1 MKKMLMRPVI
11 FIFMLFLLIGTAS
24 AATSTSSTGYKELSA
39 VHFKDI
45 IVNEVSVPVKGVK
58 GCKIDVSS
66 TVKNKGNIATGGFYV
81 NYFLKTSS
89 TGKEQYLGHVYID
102 KLAAGAVNH
111 QNIKLH
117 VPTNT
122 AKASYYL
129 LAHAD
134 SDGNI
139 SESNENN
146 NYCYSRP
153 KIKIVGPAYILFDDM
168 VGGDVTLNSEIND
181 NIPKTDFARNLF
193 RMERNGSIMLKFGN
207 GNGPKVLISAGI
219 HGNEPEANIAIMEY
233 LEYIKDK
240 NIQGTL
246 CIIPFAI
253 PKDTAL
259 NSRYYNGKDP
269 NRIANE
275 NGTPGWNIV
284 QFARKNGIDYIL
296 DVHSGAEVCS
306 KGLLYLNPSSTDSME
321 YKWADYITR
330 VSGCESMVQTQE
342 PGMVRTEASNYSIN
356 TITLEVERDSIPTRV
371 AAETEFKIICAAC
384 KYFEYPSPQ
393 IRTDNIMEKK
403 DYVMIGDEL

>member
-1 MKKMLMRPVI
+1 MNKSLMGLAI
-11 FIFMLFLLIGTAS
+11 FITIQFLLIGAVS
-24 AATSTSSTGYKELSA
+24 AATSTSSISYKELSA
-39 VHFKDI
+39 VQVKDL
-45 IVNEVSVPVKGVK
+45 VVTEVSVPAKGIK
-58 GCKIDVSS
+58 GCNINMSS
-66 TVKNKGNIATGGFYV
+66 TVKNQGNIATGGFYI
-81 NYFLKTSS
+81 NYYLKTCSN
-89 TGKEQYLGHVYID
+89 GQGPYLGHVYIG

-111 QNIKLH
+111 ENIKLH
-117 VPTNT
+117 IPTNT
-122 AKASYYL
+122 AQGNYYL
-129 LAHAD
+129 LVHAD

-139 SESNENN
+139 SESIENN
-146 NYCYSRP
+146 NYGYSSA
-153 KIKIVGPAYILFDDM
+153 KIQIVGPTYILFDEL

-193 RMERNGSIMLKFGN
+193 RMEKNGSIMLKFGN

-219 HGNEPEANIAIMEY
+219 HGNEPEANIAIMKY

-240 NIQGTL
+240 KIQGTL
-246 CIIPFAI
+246 YIIPFDI

-284 QFARKNGIDYIL
+284 QFARKNGVDHIL

-306 KGLLYLNPSSTDSME
+306 KGLLYVNHSPADSEE

-330 VSGCESMVQTQE
+330 VSGSESMVQTLDQ
-342 PGMVRTEASNYSIN
+342 GMVRTEALNYSIN
-356 TITLEVERDSIPTRV
+356 TITVEVERDSIPTRD

-384 KYFEYPSPQ
+384 KYFKYPSPQ
-393 IRTDNIMEKK
+393 SGKNNKTENIILCK
-403 DYVMIGDEL
+403 

>member
-1 MKKMLMRPVI
+1 MKKRLMRPVI
-11 FIFMLFLLIGTAS
+11 FITMLFLLIGAAS

-39 VHFKDI
+39 VHFKDLV
-45 IVNEVSVPVKGVK
+45 VNEVSVPVKGVK
-58 GCKIDVSS
+58 GCKINVSS
-66 TVKNKGNIATGGFYV
+66 MVKNKGNIASGGFYV
-81 NYFLKTSS
+81 NYYLKTSS

-102 KLAAGAVNH
+102 KLAAGTVNH

-117 VPTNT
+117 IPTNT

-146 NYCYSRP
+146 NYGYSRT
-153 KIKIVGPAYILFDDM
+153 KIQIVGPTYILFDEM

-306 KGLLYLNPSSTDSME
+306 KGLLYVNPSPKDSKE

-330 VSGCESMVQTQE
+330 VSGCESMVQTQNQ
-342 PGMVRTEASNYSIN
+342 GMVRTEASNYSIN
-356 TITLEVERDSIPTRV
+356 TITT
-371 AAETEFKIICAAC
+371 
-384 KYFEYPSPQ
+384 
-393 IRTDNIMEKK
+393 
-403 DYVMIGDEL
+403 